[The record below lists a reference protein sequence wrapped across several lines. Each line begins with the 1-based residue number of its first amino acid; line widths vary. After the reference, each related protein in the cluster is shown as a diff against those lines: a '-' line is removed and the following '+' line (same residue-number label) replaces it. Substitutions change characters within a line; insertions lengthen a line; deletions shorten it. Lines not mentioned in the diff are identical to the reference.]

1 MGERST
7 IGGYQIVK
15 RIGSG
20 GMSAV
25 YQAVDADGREVALK
39 LLHPEVAADPAS
51 RERLRRE
58 VRMLQRV
65 HGEYV
70 AQILDAETEDY
81 EVFIVTQLIDGPTL
95 EADVRDS
102 GRYERADL
110 VELGEELAAA
120 LRSIHEV
127 GVLHRDLKPSNVMM
141 GADGPVLI
149 DFGIAQLGDDLRM
162 TRTGSL
168 THTPGWA
175 DPRVIRGAS
184 PDEKADW
191 WALAAVLAYAAT
203 GTAPYK
209 AETTPA
215 VMHRVLSGEPRLPGL
230 SSEVERAFRRALDPE
245 SSRRISFGE
254 LVETI
259 ASSPDDA
266 VRARP
271 SAGSAASG
279 AAVAASPL
287 VTGSSVDGSGCPVTG
302 FGQDTLEEDL
312 DDYGDDSDDTDW
324 DAGDSGVD
332 ATQPIGLETGQV
344 TAPFG
349 VDRTRMQTQ
358 PGPTYDRGRD
368 QLSTRPY
375 DLGAHS
381 YGPPGSE
388 QMPEAFGPNEPTT
401 AELPATSPSRT
412 SVFDRPAAEPDFDPH
427 TRELLPVGRHAQ
439 QGAQWDQAIAP
450 FDPAAPQRLPD
461 WFRPARKARLHVLL
475 TGVIIAIFSLVWTVP
490 AAIVFASLVVVV
502 SMIGGASRDL
512 KDRRVAHGGPYSGDV
527 AGALIRLPLTLI
539 GALARSAISLAVGG
553 ALAWATI
560 AALEVF
566 SLTQPE
572 LFEPIGLVVGMVV
585 AWFISSNRNG
595 REGARLLME
604 GIGPTPGYRLFW
616 LAILLVVAMAAVIVV
631 SQSGVNVI

>member
-20 GMSAV
+20 GMSTV

-127 GVLHRDLKPSNVMM
+127 GVLHRDIKPSNVMM

-184 PDEKADW
+184 PDKKADW

-245 SSRRISFGE
+245 SPRRISFGE
-254 LVETI
+254 LVEII

-266 VRARP
+266 VR
-271 SAGSAASG
+271 
-279 AAVAASPL
+279 
-287 VTGSSVDGSGCPVTG
+287 
-302 FGQDTLEEDL
+302 
-312 DDYGDDSDDTDW
+312 
-324 DAGDSGVD
+324 DAGDSGAD

-401 AELPATSPSRT
+401 AEQPATNPSRT

-427 TRELLPVGRHAQ
+427 TRELLPAGRPTQ

-450 FDPAAPQRLPD
+450 FDPPPPQRLPD
-461 WFRPARKARLHVLL
+461 WIRPARKARLHVLL

-490 AAIVFASLVVVV
+490 AAIVFASLVVLV
-502 SMIGGASRDL
+502 SMIGGASRGL

-527 AGALIRLPLTLI
+527 GGALIRLPLTLI

-560 AALEVF
+560 AALKVF